1 MRSLLEARSRERW
14 YNPRQFACKPRVIPP
29 LGARWPGQSESTT
42 GIGIEGASK
51 DISHKVRTGILSYM
65 NPLKISENHKI
76 KIEWL
81 MFCMFNCC
89 ALPWSL
95 MDCRFF
101 IAFIHVPAT
110 NFTVSKTFGARVCS
124 VWQKIKGISWKKIS
138 PDHVTQWLKHQSKR
152 WDP

>member
-1 MRSLLEARSRERW
+1 MAVMRSLLEARGRERW
-14 YNPRQFACKPRVIPP
+14 YNPQQFACKPRVIPP
-29 LGARWPGQSESTT
+29 LGARWPWSIRVYHWHWHRRCIKGHILQSENRYSQLHES
-42 GIGIEGASK
+42 IEDRK
-51 DISHKVRTGILSYM
+51 K
-65 NPLKISENHKI
+65 

-124 VWQKIKGISWKKIS
+124 VGQKIKGIS
-138 PDHVTQWLKHQSKR
+138 
-152 WDP
+152 

>member
-89 ALPWSL
+89 ALPWSF

-101 IAFIHVPAT
+101 IAFIHVLAP
-110 NFTVSKTFGARVCS
+110 NFTVPDWSAFFPKHLVQEFA
-124 VWQKIKGISWKKIS
+124 VWGKK
-138 PDHVTQWLKHQSKR
+138 LKAFLERKSHLTMSLNG
-152 WDP
+152 